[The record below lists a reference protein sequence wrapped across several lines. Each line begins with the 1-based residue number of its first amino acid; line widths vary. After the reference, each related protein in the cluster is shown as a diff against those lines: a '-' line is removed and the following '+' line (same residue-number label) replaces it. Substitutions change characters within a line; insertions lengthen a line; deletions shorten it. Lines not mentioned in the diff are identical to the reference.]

1 MNGCENVWAD
11 VFGYIL
17 TVRKRLVFHFST
29 LTRPWFISFN
39 CVQTSKSNIFWNS
52 AFARKSGLNPLCR
65 FQDSNISCPSKRRPS
80 LMGVSAA
87 RLWRWAGRRRS
98 CGTSHDAC
106 QHSVVMRQCL
116 RLFYLVISARC
127 TVWEEREM
135 HKYVWI
141 SRQATEV
148 KKKKHCVIAE
158 NDRLKDKGPAERKPM
173 PGHVTVWGCTIVT
186 VFSAFIFLKEQ
197 GWKTRLPS

>member
-17 TVRKRLVFHFST
+17 TVSKRLVFQFST
-29 LTRPWFISFN
+29 LTWPWFISFN
-39 CVQTSKSNIFWNS
+39 CVQTSKVKYFLE
-52 AFARKSGLNPLCR
+52 FCLCSGLNPLCR
-65 FQDSNISCPSKRRPS
+65 FQDSNISCPSKRHPS

-87 RLWRWAGRRRS
+87 QLWRWAGRRRS

-116 RLFYLVISARC
+116 RLFYLVISACC

-135 HKYVWI
+135 HKCVWI
-141 SRQATEV
+141 SRQATEEKV
-148 KKKKHCVIAE
+148 KKNIA
-158 NDRLKDKGPAERKPM
+158 
-173 PGHVTVWGCTIVT
+173 
-186 VFSAFIFLKEQ
+186 
-197 GWKTRLPS
+197 

>member
-1 MNGCENVWAD
+1 MC
-11 VFGYIL
+11 
-17 TVRKRLVFHFST
+17 KH
-29 LTRPWFISFN
+29 
-39 CVQTSKSNIFWNS
+39 QKSNIFWNS

-106 QHSVVMRQCL
+106 QHSMVMRQCL

-148 KKKKHCVIAE
+148 KKKKKKHCVIAE
-158 NDRLKDKGPAERKPM
+158 NDRLKDKGPAERAHARQCDCLM
-173 PGHVTVWGCTIVT
+173 VYYSLLC
-186 VFSAFIFLKEQ
+186 IFLFFER
-197 GWKTRLPS
+197 TRLKNKVALLGKWAFRKQI

>member
-1 MNGCENVWAD
+1 MYG
-11 VFGYIL
+11 L
-17 TVRKRLVFHFST
+17 MSTVTFWLSVNDLFFSSLHQHDPDSLVLIVCKH
-29 LTRPWFISFN
+29 
-39 CVQTSKSNIFWNS
+39 QKSNIFWNPAS
-52 AFARKSGLNPLCR
+52 ARKSGLNPLCR
-65 FQDSNISCPSKRRPS
+65 FQNSDISCPSKRRPS

-141 SRQATEV
+141 SRQATEE
-148 KKKKHCVIAE
+148 KKKKLRNCGERSPERQRSGRGKAHARPCDCLMVYYSHC
-158 NDRLKDKGPAERKPM
+158 L
-173 PGHVTVWGCTIVT
+173 
-186 VFSAFIFLKEQ
+186 
-197 GWKTRLPS
+197 WKNTRLLAMWQTSHPLR